1 MTFKFGADSQILDF
15 FWKCV
20 RPKTPLK
27 MSGGFFFEHVVEY
40 FLPKNGAEK
49 KKKKIKSVDHP
60 ATEVP
65 MKK

>member
-1 MTFKFGADSQILDF
+1 MED
-15 FWKCV
+15 CV
-20 RPKTPLK
+20 CDNAFK

-40 FLPKNGAEK
+40 FLPKNDAEK
-49 KKKKIKSVDHP
+49 KKKKTKSADHP